1 MVNNSIN
8 FNSLRIRYENEID
21 DLNRAIK
28 WMLMT
33 ILSKFILNIRKIKLK
48 YLEVMYKIISFI
60 LNIKINSIN

>member
-60 LNIKINSIN
+60 FNIKINLIN